1 MGMENI
7 QSIFRLLP
15 RVKSVINKVISNLN
29 FWWVSF
35 CYIFVILPSLDSI
48 LFFLRKESKKQKN
61 FWGECHSPRGE
72 DCGIITGKLRRKT
85 EEGGLYMAKLYF
97 RYGVMGSSKSAQA
110 LITKFNYEEQGM
122 RVWLMKPAA
131 DMRYGADKVHS
142 RIGLEQPAD
151 VIDDDMDLYEVF
163 RDREREFY
171 DVIIVD
177 EAQFL
182 QPAHVEQL
190 REIVDYY
197 NVPVFCFGLRTDF
210 RTRLFPGSAR
220 LFELADSVTELKT
233 VCTCGGKAMVNARID
248 AEGRVVTEGEQFL
261 LGGNES
267 YRPMCYKCW
276 KKAALESKS
285 EK

>member
-1 MGMENI
+1 MENI

-48 LFFLRKESKKQKN
+48 LLLLRKESEKRKN
-61 FWGECHSPRGE
+61 FWGECHSPRGL
-72 DCGIITGKLRRKT
+72 DCGIITGKLRRKSK
-85 EEGGLYMAKLYF
+85 GVLCMAKLYF

-122 RVWLMKPAA
+122 RVWLIKPAA
-131 DMRYGADKVHS
+131 DTRYGADKVHS

-276 KKAALESKS
+276 KLKSKS

>member
-1 MGMENI
+1 
-7 QSIFRLLP
+7 
-15 RVKSVINKVISNLN
+15 
-29 FWWVSF
+29 
-35 CYIFVILPSLDSI
+35 
-48 LFFLRKESKKQKN
+48 
-61 FWGECHSPRGE
+61 
-72 DCGIITGKLRRKT
+72 
-85 EEGGLYMAKLYF
+85 
-97 RYGVMGSSKSAQA
+97 
-110 LITKFNYEEQGM
+110 M

-131 DMRYGADKVHS
+131 DTRYGADKVHS

-248 AEGRVVTEGEQFL
+248 AEGRVATKAIVRCAINAGRRRRLSRNQRNKAEAEQ
-261 LGGNES
+261 N
-267 YRPMCYKCW
+267 
-276 KKAALESKS
+276 ALFFVRRIVVLRKNV
-285 EK
+285 KFI

>member
-1 MGMENI
+1 
-7 QSIFRLLP
+7 
-15 RVKSVINKVISNLN
+15 
-29 FWWVSF
+29 
-35 CYIFVILPSLDSI
+35 
-48 LFFLRKESKKQKN
+48 
-61 FWGECHSPRGE
+61 
-72 DCGIITGKLRRKT
+72 
-85 EEGGLYMAKLYF
+85 MAKLYF

-122 RVWLMKPAA
+122 RVWLLKPAA
-131 DMRYGADKVHS
+131 DTRNGVGKVYS
-142 RIGLEQPAD
+142 RIGLEQAAD
-151 VIDDDMDLYEVF
+151 AVTAEMDLFHIF
-163 RDREREFY
+163 RDREREFN

-190 REIVDYY
+190 RDIVDYY

-210 RTRLFPGSAR
+210 RTRMFPGSAR
-220 LFELADSVTELKT
+220 LFELADSISELKT

-248 AEGRVVTEGEQFL
+248 EKGHIITEGEQFL

-276 KKAALESKS
+276 KRAQ
-285 EK
+285 EKTGEDA